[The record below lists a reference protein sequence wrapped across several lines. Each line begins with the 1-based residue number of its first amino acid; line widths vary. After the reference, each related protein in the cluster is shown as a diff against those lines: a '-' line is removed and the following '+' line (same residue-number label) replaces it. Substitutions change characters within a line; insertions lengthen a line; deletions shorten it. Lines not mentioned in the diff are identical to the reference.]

1 MKNQINLLDYL
12 SDTMKWANKSNI
24 TFKGVIEEITLA
36 GFTNE
41 EIGMMMKEICL
52 NPTFKIKTK

>member
-1 MKNQINLLDYL
+1 MNQNELLKYL
-12 SDTMKWANKSNI
+12 SDTMKWANDKGI
-24 TFKGVIEEITLA
+24 TFKGVIEEIALA

-41 EIGMMMKEICL
+41 EVGMMMKEICM